1 MYEYMHR
8 TVWFLCS
15 EQVHTA
21 HVKLTK
27 HFPELAPEIVICTQA
42 VQSKLD
48 HPACPGSGQC
58 CWPNNLVV
66 TVAGRAPA
74 SVPLTLDSNAALQNT
89 PYTEN

>member
-1 MYEYMHR
+1 MSTCIE
-8 TVWFLCS
+8 LCGFF
-15 EQVHTA
+15 VLNKCTLPN
-21 HVKLTK
+21 VKLTK